1 MNGQTTDSS
10 TAIKSMTL
18 YEGVERVFN
27 ELRERGLDGAS
38 TVDIATLNEFD
49 QLHYH
54 GTDAVDEA
62 VNRLG
67 IKANDTILDIGAG
80 FGGPARHL
88 AATTG
93 CNVIAVELQ
102 PDMCA
107 AALDLTRRT
116 CVRNKVEFVNAD
128 ILALADELRAERTV
142 QHIVSWLAFLHIPA
156 RQALSQL
163 CHDALEPGGMLYFE
177 DFFERAP
184 FTAEDRAV
192 MTQDLYCENLPTL
205 DALEEQLASA
215 GFTDIHLEDL
225 TQSWSDFVQ
234 ARLQDWR
241 ANRER
246 NLRVHGEQIV
256 DWLEH
261 FYLQAHQMFARGNMG
276 GLRAV
281 ARKPHG

>member
-93 CNVIAVELQ
+93 CSSLGDSTSPHRI
-102 PDMCA
+102 
-107 AALDLTRRT
+107 
-116 CVRNKVEFVNAD
+116 K
-128 ILALADELRAERTV
+128 
-142 QHIVSWLAFLHIPA
+142 
-156 RQALSQL
+156 
-163 CHDALEPGGMLYFE
+163 
-177 DFFERAP
+177 
-184 FTAEDRAV
+184 
-192 MTQDLYCENLPTL
+192 
-205 DALEEQLASA
+205 SA
-215 GFTDIHLEDL
+215 
-225 TQSWSDFVQ
+225 
-234 ARLQDWR
+234 
-241 ANRER
+241 
-246 NLRVHGEQIV
+246 
-256 DWLEH
+256 
-261 FYLQAHQMFARGNMG
+261 
-276 GLRAV
+276 
-281 ARKPHG
+281 